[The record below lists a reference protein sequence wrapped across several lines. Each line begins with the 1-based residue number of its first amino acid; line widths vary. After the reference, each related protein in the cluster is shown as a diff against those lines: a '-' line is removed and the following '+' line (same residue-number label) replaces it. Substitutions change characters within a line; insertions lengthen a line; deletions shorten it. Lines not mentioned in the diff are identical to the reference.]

1 MIYFNLMESS
11 ISILLLISRH
21 HDAKLRRFSEKK
33 EKKSKNYLPRPPI
46 FQAMRYPILLAL
58 ALLLCSFAALGQT
71 NNTSFDEL
79 MTSALQSLVVDSSA
93 RLESYRFSLEME
105 QKIDLVNLTSGDV
118 QPLNTRSFGYGMA
131 NMTDHALKLSMAS
144 LTYAK
149 GDEGNTSVIALEEY
163 LINDTLYL
171 KVDGNWTIMKMPG
184 VADAWSAQNTMTQQL
199 EMFNQSRLSLIGS
212 EMVEGADCYN
222 VRAEMDM
229 STVANLLA
237 GEVPSLVPMPGMNY
251 TELFRN
257 MRMDVNYWI
266 TKDTH
271 LLKKTDVTEV
281 FTMTPQSLG
290 LPANESGALEMRI
303 NAKVS
308 MLFEGFNESVNIKL
322 PAEAKNASPF
332 PMGLIASKEAVP
344 VVPDGNETM
353 NKNNTTQAA
362 ATA

>member
-1 MIYFNLMESS
+1 M
-11 ISILLLISRH
+11 
-21 HDAKLRRFSEKK
+21 
-33 EKKSKNYLPRPPI
+33 
-46 FQAMRYPILLAL
+46 LLAL
-58 ALLLCSFAALGQT
+58 ALLLCCPAALGQT
-71 NNTSFDEL
+71 NSTFDEL

-149 GDEGNTSVIALEEY
+149 GDEDNTSAIALEEY
-163 LINDTLYL
+163 LINDTIYM
-171 KVDGNWTIMKMPG
+171 KMDGNWTAIKMPG
-184 VADAWSAQNTMTQQL
+184 VADAWSAQNAMTRQL
-199 EMFNQSRLSLIGS
+199 KMFNQSRLSLIGS
-212 EMVEGADCYN
+212 EMVEGQNCYK

-229 STVANLLA
+229 STVADQLA
-237 GEVPSLVPMPGMNY
+237 KETSSLVPMPSMNY
-251 TELFRN
+251 SELFRN
-257 MRMDVNYWI
+257 MSLDVYYWI
-266 TKDTH
+266 GKDTH
-271 LLKKTDVTEV
+271 LLKKTDVLEI
-281 FTMTPQSLG
+281 FTVAPQSLG

-308 MLFEGFNESVNIKL
+308 MLFEDFNESVNIKL
-322 PAEAKNASPF
+322 PAEAKNAPPF

-344 VVPDGNETM
+344 FVPNGNET
-353 NKNNTTQAA
+353 KNNTTQAA